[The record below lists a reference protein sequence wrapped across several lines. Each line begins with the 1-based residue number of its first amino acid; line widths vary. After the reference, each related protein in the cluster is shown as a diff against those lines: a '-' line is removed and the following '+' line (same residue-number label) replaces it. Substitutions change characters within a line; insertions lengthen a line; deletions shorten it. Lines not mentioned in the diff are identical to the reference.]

1 MNWRSYRKTAS
12 PNARIGRKSPRVGP
26 SALMSG
32 SRSSAVSGRA
42 SRDVLVAAACH
53 CRTVNLPTL
62 AIEPVDSV
70 PVPATG
76 LVTNTLQSKCTN
88 RSNSRMVGKLETEI
102 ASRLPVIRDDAEA
115 LSLYE
120 AQ

>member
-1 MNWRSYRKTAS
+1 
-12 PNARIGRKSPRVGP
+12 
-26 SALMSG
+26 MSG

-53 CRTVNLPTL
+53 CRTVNLPLTL

-70 PVPATG
+70 PVPTRYQIG
-76 LVTNTLQSKCTN
+76 DKYTLQSKCTTIEVTPAWSAN
-88 RSNSRMVGKLETEI
+88 WKLEI
-102 ASRLPVIRDDAEA
+102 ASRLPVIRDDVEA